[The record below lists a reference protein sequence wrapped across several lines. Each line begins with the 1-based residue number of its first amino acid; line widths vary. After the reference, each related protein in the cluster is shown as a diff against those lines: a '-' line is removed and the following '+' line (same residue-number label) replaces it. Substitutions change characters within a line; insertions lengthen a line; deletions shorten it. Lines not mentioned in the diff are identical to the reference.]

1 MQKLSVCLFVCYRY
15 SLMVDKCWDMDPE
28 NRATFFQ
35 LRRALEDLMVES
47 KLQGRTFMDLE
58 VAIREQLRGEF

>member
-1 MQKLSVCLFVCYRY
+1 
-15 SLMVDKCWDMDPE
+15 MVDKCWDMDPE

-58 VAIREQLRGEF
+58 VAIREQLRGEFGG